1 MDAPSQPLSPV
12 RIAKLVLVVL
22 LAFSFVVVGDLPG
35 RSPVDAEEAIPA
47 FFVQPDVGLVGAFD
61 GWSPGATVTV
71 TVGDPAVETVTGQ
84 VEDGGWFGVA
94 VNTQLTPGTLV
105 TVTDG
110 TTTKT
115 HVVVL
120 LTIQVDMA
128 VSFVSGEADPN
139 ATVNFRLWQWPE
151 GPGGPSTLYQED
163 LVANDQGAWTID
175 LADFGFELNDRNFI
189 TARVF
194 DEDGDFTAAD
204 WDAPQVVLKN
214 KDDCKNGG
222 WQTSTRPKFRNQG
235 QCVSFFQANEPT
247 SKN

>member
-1 MDAPSQPLSPV
+1 MDAPSLPLPPA

-22 LAFSFVVVGDLPG
+22 LTFSFVVASDLPG
-35 RSPVDAEEAIPA
+35 RSAVDAQEAIPA

-61 GWSPGATVTV
+61 GWTPGATVTV

-84 VEDGGWFGVA
+84 VEDGGWFRVA
-94 VNTQLTPGTLV
+94 VGTQMTPRTLV

-115 HVVVL
+115 HVVAL

-128 VSFVSGEADPN
+128 ASFVSGQADPN

-151 GPGGPSTLYQED
+151 GPGGPSTLYEED
-163 LVANDQGAWTID
+163 LVADDQGAWTVD
-175 LADFGFELNDRNFI
+175 LAGLGFKLNDLNFI

-204 WDAPQVVLKN
+204 WDAPQVVLEN

-222 WQTSTRPKFRNQG
+222 WRTSTLPKFRNQG
-235 QCVSFFQANEPT
+235 QCVSFFQANER
-247 SKN
+247 SGKN